1 MVRVIVVVLVTPP
14 PVPVMVM
21 VRVPVVAFAATLI
34 CMAACPVPGAGMV
47 EGLKRT
53 KTLAPCPD
61 AVKAIDELKPPVAVV
76 ATLTRPRPPR
86 VMVIVLG
93 LARSVKLP
101 VGPVTVRLTVVVAV
115 VLPEVPVT
123 VIV

>member
-1 MVRVIVVVLVTPP
+1 
-14 PVPVMVM
+14 
-21 VRVPVVAFAATLI
+21 
-34 CMAACPVPGAGMV
+34 MV

-53 KTLAPCPD
+53 RTLGPCPE
-61 AVKAIDELKPPVAVV
+61 AVRLIDELKPPVAVV
-76 ATLTRPRPPR
+76 ARLTRPSPPR

-93 LARSVKLP
+93 LAASVKLP